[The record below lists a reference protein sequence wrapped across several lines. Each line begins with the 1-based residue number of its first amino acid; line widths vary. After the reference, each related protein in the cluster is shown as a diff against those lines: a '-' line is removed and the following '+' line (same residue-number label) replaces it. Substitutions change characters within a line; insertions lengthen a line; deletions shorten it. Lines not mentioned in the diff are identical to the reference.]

1 VRAFVIGTK
10 ALVDTAGAIAFH
22 HFDDLAV
29 ALDIATL
36 VIFRDRLDSANLG
49 KAVFC
54 YPPWGPWLLS
64 HTARTDSKQ
73 KQLRLHVHGPLRART
88 NSRQNP
94 DRRREVTPSRHRDD
108 YCECHTGG
116 AVATALGQTVTSS
129 LLRHWTMIGT
139 DSVFRP
145 V

>member
-1 VRAFVIGTK
+1 MGGRLLPPTADSRSRLRHVRVKGGLSPHEVCTAVI
-10 ALVDTAGAIAFH
+10 
-22 HFDDLAV
+22 
-29 ALDIATL
+29 
-36 VIFRDRLDSANLG
+36 
-49 KAVFC
+49 
-54 YPPWGPWLLS
+54 LS
-64 HTARTDSKQ
+64 RSC
-73 KQLRLHVHGPLRART
+73 PLWV
-88 NSRQNP
+88 NSG
-94 DRRREVTPSRHRDD
+94 HRDD